1 MWNIKKLELR
11 RIRTQATQQL
21 ASGHGS
27 CGGGKRNQTR
37 ELEFPK
43 TRTKEARQQRTTGLG
58 SCKDGKREQSR
69 VLQLPKTQINAA
81 RQQEAIGLGSGKML
95 GGGEREDQQE
105 SSMKRI
111 HEGKRASVVAM
122 EAESI
127 TRDERS
133 RSRSM
138 SSKRTDAEFEKL
150 VKEDEE
156 QK

>member
-1 MWNIKKLELR
+1 MARGSNPECCNSQKDKSMQQDSRKQLGLEVGR
-11 RIRTQATQQL
+11 CL
-21 ASGHGS
+21 AEEN
-27 CGGGKRNQTR
+27 GKTNR
-37 ELEFPK
+37 
-43 TRTKEARQQRTTGLG
+43 
-58 SCKDGKREQSR
+58 S
-69 VLQLPKTQINAA
+69 
-81 RQQEAIGLGSGKML
+81 
-95 GGGEREDQQE
+95 
-105 SSMKRI
+105 

>member
-21 ASGHGS
+21 ACGLGS

-69 VLQLPKTQINAA
+69 VLQLPKNT
-81 RQQEAIGLGSGKML
+81 
-95 GGGEREDQQE
+95 DQCSKTAGRNWAWKWE
-105 SSMKRI
+105 ENGRTNRVK
-111 HEGKRASVVAM
+111 HETNS
-122 EAESI
+122 
-127 TRDERS
+127 
-133 RSRSM
+133 
-138 SSKRTDAEFEKL
+138 
-150 VKEDEE
+150 
-156 QK
+156 